1 MNWRIIRTMKKN
13 SSVCE
18 TEQERLFRITEF
30 ERPYWNCG
38 ISVAGMDEVG
48 RGPLA
53 GPVVAAC
60 VIMPSIPLIEGIND
74 SKRISARKREKLYD
88 EIKHYAL
95 AYGFGWVWQGK
106 IDEINILEATKLA
119 FANAYRDMKIAC
131 DDVFVDAV
139 KDIAIPAKQHS
150 IIHGDELCYSI
161 AAASI
166 IAKVER
172 DRFMVSISE
181 RYPQYGFDKNKGYG
195 TKQHIDALRQFGPC
209 ELHRRTFIGKIIN

>member
-1 MNWRIIRTMKKN
+1 MRRNDRP
-13 SSVCE
+13 CE
-18 TEQERLFRITEF
+18 TEQERLFRITGF

-74 SKRISARKREKLYD
+74 SKKVSKKKREILYD
-88 EIKHYAL
+88 DIKHHAL
-95 AYGFGWVWQGK
+95 AYGFGWVWQDK
-106 IDEINILEATKLA
+106 IDEINILAATKCA
-119 FANAYRDMKIAC
+119 FAAAYENMKMPC
-131 DDVFVDAV
+131 KDVFVDAV
-139 KDIAIPAKQHS
+139 KDIDIPAKQHP

-166 IAKVER
+166 LAKVER
-172 DRFMVSISE
+172 DRYMISISE
-181 RYPQYGFDKNKGYG
+181 LYPQYSFGKNKGYG
-195 TKQHIDALRQFGPC
+195 TKEHITALKQFGPC
-209 ELHRRTFIGKIIN
+209 ELHRRTFIGKIINSQ